1 MKSSYRK
8 KLEKA
13 ANYLREV
20 YDDLE
25 TEGSDDF
32 DEYGP
37 RLEDLAG
44 EIEDLLAA
52 HPAVGD
58 VAVIGL
64 PDAER
69 GELVCAVIEQ
79 PPGAEELTLPSVVS
93 YLRAE
98 GLSVHKLPERLEVVD
113 ALPRN
118 ETLRKVLKYRLRE
131 RFSQPPDATPGR

>member
-44 EIEDLLAA
+44 EIEDLLAE
-52 HPAVGD
+52 D
-58 VAVIGL
+58 ETRQS
-64 PDAER
+64 DE
-69 GELVCAVIEQ
+69 
-79 PPGAEELTLPSVVS
+79 AEEE
-93 YLRAE
+93 Y
-98 GLSVHKLPERLEVVD
+98 EV
-113 ALPRN
+113 
-118 ETLRKVLKYRLRE
+118 E
-131 RFSQPPDATPGR
+131 